1 MASLKAFHGVHQ
13 GSRFGNLYATAPNVC
28 GTKWIHQRAC
38 SRTAAHFG
46 TLLSVEFVQS
56 SSDFTWLLYHTDEPK
71 SMPEST
77 FLSSVSAC
85 VDAKERE
92 TRAPY
97 VRRFHSLELEENLYL
112 WNVWNI
118 QTQRPI
124 FAAEAH
130 IPHRQMSLGFCPRHS
145 LRRTRSTFD
154 LSTFCP
160 NWTILRSLICNTTIM
175 YYYILLE
182 LVCSALTS
190 SASNT
195 LIGLLFIAAT
205 MPTTRLSIF
214 YLSPLATYSS
224 FAILKSFAASA
235 STFVLCR
242 YESLELQGTM
252 TNFRSLLVSALH
264 PLFTTFFIGR
274 GVMMHFL
281 LALVIL
287 FEHKSQLATECK
299 FL

>member
-1 MASLKAFHGVHQ
+1 MCRCKRARNKSPVRAPFPQSRARRKSIPLECLKHPDSATHICGWGAHSASA
-13 GSRFGNLYATAPNVC
+13 NVS
-28 GTKWIHQRAC
+28 W
-38 SRTAAHFG
+38 
-46 TLLSVEFVQS
+46 LLSSALAPSHPIDVRSF
-56 SSDFTWLLYHTDEPK
+56 DFLSQLDDSAVFDLQYHYNVLLY
-71 SMPEST
+71 
-77 FLSSVSAC
+77 LAGARLQC
-85 VDAKERE
+85 
-92 TRAPY
+92 
-97 VRRFHSLELEENLYL
+97 
-112 WNVWNI
+112 
-118 QTQRPI
+118 
-124 FAAEAH
+124 
-130 IPHRQMSLGFCPRHS
+130 
-145 LRRTRSTFD
+145 
-154 LSTFCP
+154 
-160 NWTILRSLICNTTIM
+160 LI
-175 YYYILLE
+175 
-182 LVCSALTS
+182 TS

-195 LIGLLFIAAT
+195 LIGLLFIVAT